1 MKSVMK
7 RSFFIVCFFLLNF
20 IDLLRHTQNGHIGS
34 TAANLTGVVIFFL
47 VMSGLK
53 FSRKCALASVV
64 WTVLWLIFVRAG
76 VQWYH
81 SKPQPLWI
89 WNTLAVFLNIWCIG
103 VMVITLIGNRGRDML
118 KNRRISMIGIL
129 WVCFSV
135 LAVLSRYGI
144 FWPVWYLFMFA
155 CFYGVDYNEEKKE
168 FLFAGMVD
176 GTILA
181 FFAFQI
187 YAYGFRPWDMVR
199 YLGAYANCN
208 MTALHYVV
216 VFCMLLVKLHV
227 LEKNGAKKWIKL
239 LYAFLAG
246 GLISFQIFTICRT
259 ALLTSA
265 ALLLVYGIVV
275 VGCLWKKKVSGVFF
289 RGCLLAAC
297 IAVSFPLVYA
307 TIRYLPAVLHHP
319 VWYIGEYN
327 VEKVHSYDAW
337 DSPKYTDFDEFME
350 TAFGR
355 FFRIKKEE
363 EEAGQSP
370 TEPSTEAK
378 TELLQNTG
386 TEPAQGRTDEGTVQD
401 AEEESVLETALGG
414 REAVYRAYL
423 TNLNWTGHTEQEG
436 YFQITEDWHT
446 WHAQNHW
453 LQAAFY
459 LGIPAGVLL
468 FVMTVLICIRNLRIA
483 VRNQKDN
490 YAILPL
496 MVTVVFLVFGMAELV
511 WYPGQMILV
520 LFFLVQHPQFKKG
533 VHDEKEKILDSAQ

>member
-53 FSRKCALASVV
+53 FSKKCAVASVG
-64 WTVLWLIFVRAG
+64 WTLLWLILVKAG
-76 VQWYH
+76 VQWYY

-89 WNTLAVFLNIWCIG
+89 WNTLAILLNVWCIG
-103 VMVITLIGNRGRDML
+103 VMGITLIGNRGREII
-118 KNRRISMIGIL
+118 KNRKISIIAIL
-129 WVCFSV
+129 WVCFSI
-135 LAVLSRYGI
+135 LAILSRYDI

-155 CFYGVDYNEEKKE
+155 CFYGVDYSEEKKE

-181 FFAFQI
+181 FFVFQI
-187 YAYGFRPWDMVR
+187 YAYGFRPWDVVR

-227 LEKNGAKKWIKL
+227 LEKNGAKKWTKL
-239 LYAFLAG
+239 LYTFLAG
-246 GLISFQIFTICRT
+246 GLVSFQVFTICRT

-265 ALLLVYGIVV
+265 ALLLVYGIIV
-275 VGCLWKKKVSGVFF
+275 VGFLWKKKISGIFF
-289 RGCLLAAC
+289 RGCLFAVC
-297 IAVSFPLVYA
+297 VAVSFPLVYA

-327 VEKVHSYDAW
+327 VEKVHSYDAY
-337 DSPKYTDFDEFME
+337 DSPKYTDLDEFME

-363 EEAGQSP
+363 EQVQQSIV
-370 TEPSTEAK
+370 
-378 TELLQNTG
+378 
-386 TEPAQGRTDEGTVQD
+386 AQSNASEGTAQD
-401 AEEESVLETALGG
+401 TEEESVLETALGG
-414 REAVYRAYL
+414 REAVYRVYL
-423 TNLNWTGHTEQEG
+423 KNLNWTGHTGEEG
-436 YFQITEDWHT
+436 YFWITEDWHT

-468 FVMTVLICIRNLRIA
+468 FLMTVLICIRNLRIA
-483 VRNQKDN
+483 VRNQKDS

-533 VHDEKEKILDSAQ
+533 VHDEKEKVLDSAQ